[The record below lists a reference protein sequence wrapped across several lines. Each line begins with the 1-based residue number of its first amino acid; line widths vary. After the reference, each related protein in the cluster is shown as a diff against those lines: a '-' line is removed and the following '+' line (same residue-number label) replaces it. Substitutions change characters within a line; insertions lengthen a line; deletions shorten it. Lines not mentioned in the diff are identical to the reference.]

1 MKQDPAFAYV
11 VVAVF
16 SKDTEW
22 TRTQVSA
29 DRVSADRMTFLYG
42 ECPTG

>member
-1 MKQDPAFAYV
+1 MKQDPAFAYM

-16 SKDTEW
+16 SEDTEW
-22 TRTQVSA
+22 TRTRVSA
-29 DRVSADRMTFLYG
+29 DRVTFLYG

>member
-1 MKQDPAFAYV
+1 MRMTQDPAFAYV

-16 SKDTEW
+16 SEDTEW
-22 TRTQVSA
+22 KGTQVSA
-29 DRVSADRMTFLYG
+29 DKLTFLYG